1 MLCYYDFVIELSE
14 AKKYPADRPSWQPD
28 YEIGYGRL
36 TARPLATLGTTAVE
50 PYDDLLQE
58 METAQ
63 AIQALAAD
71 VKRRIVGTPNVD
83 IPDQERI
90 NEPEESFGNE

>member
-1 MLCYYDFVIELSE
+1 VEILCCYDFVIKNSK
-14 AKKYPADRPSWQPD
+14 AKKHPADGPSWQPD
-28 YEIGYGRL
+28 CKIGYGRL
-36 TARPLATLGTTAVE
+36 TARPLATLATTTVE
-50 PYDDLLQE
+50 PYNDLLQE

-63 AIQALAAD
+63 AIHALAAD

-90 NEPEESFGNE
+90 NEPEEKLG